1 MVYVVAATVFALIA
15 LVCVLI
21 AAKQREIL
29 AKTLDELDR
38 LREERQV
45 IIDFLH
51 RSADDIG
58 SGANRE
64 KIYKRT
70 VRATALSCGAM
81 SACVYE
87 KTADGKLV
95 AKACEGLFPPQ
106 TKKIGRHKNGEL
118 RAKYIENALMAE
130 TIEPNEGI
138 LGEVAASGRSVLIKD
153 ALKDPRIIKHDD
165 ESLKIRSFM
174 VVPLIFRGQL
184 SGVLAVANPIS
195 GRAFTDTEF
204 SLAKSLGEQCA
215 LALQNAEAVS
225 ALLMRNK
232 LEFDL
237 RLASS
242 IQRYLLPENLPQT
255 DSLEFAVKYLP
266 QQLIGG
272 DFYDFFKLP
281 HGKIGVVIGDVS
293 GKGIPAAILM
303 ALCQTK
309 LRYIAMSG
317 KSPAQTLCLLN
328 SEMVHAMRSDMFIT
342 IIYLVID
349 PKSGEAKFAR
359 AGHEPPLLARADSD
373 EAAQPLKSSGMAL
386 GMVSEELFDEVMEDA
401 SFKMNSGD
409 VLVLYTDGLT
419 EAANPEGGEFTAKK
433 LAQTISTLRSRN
445 ANDLNDEII
454 KSVESFMGPGN
465 KYGDDLTLLTVK
477 KI

>member
-21 AAKQREIL
+21 AAKQRDIL

-106 TKKIGRHKNGEL
+106 TKKIGRRKNGEL

-195 GRAFTDTEF
+195 GRAFTDTE
-204 SLAKSLGEQCA
+204 SPLAKTLSEQYA
-215 LALQNAEAVS
+215 HALQNPHPGT

-349 PKSGEAKFAR
+349 PKSGEARFAR

>member
-1 MVYVVAATVFALIA
+1 MAYVVVATVLALIA

-21 AAKQREIL
+21 AAKQRDIL

-106 TKKIGRHKNGEL
+106 TKKIGRRKNGEL
-118 RAKYIENALMAE
+118 RAKYIEDALIAE

-138 LGEVAASGRSVLIKD
+138 LGEVAASGRGVLIKD

-174 VVPLIFRGQL
+174 AVPLIFRGQL

-255 DSLEFAVKYLP
+255 ESLEFAVKYLP

-349 PKSGEAKFAR
+349 PKSGEARFAR

-433 LAQTISTLRSRN
+433 LAQTISTLCSRN

-454 KSVESFMGPGN
+454 KSVKAFMGPGN

>member
-1 MVYVVAATVFALIA
+1 MAYVVVATVLALIA

-21 AAKQREIL
+21 AAKQRDIL

-106 TKKIGRHKNGEL
+106 TKKIGRHKNSEL
-118 RAKYIENALMAE
+118 RAKYIEDALMAE

-138 LGEVAASGRSVLIKD
+138 LGEVAASGRGVLIKD

-174 VVPLIFRGQL
+174 AVPLIFRGQL

-255 DSLEFAVKYLP
+255 ESLEFAVKYLP

-293 GKGIPAAILM
+293 GKCIPAAILM

-349 PKSGEAKFAR
+349 PKSGEARFAR

-454 KSVESFMGPGN
+454 KSVEAFMGPGN